1 MSTKPNNVIPVAEVK
16 RFTVDCLET
25 ASVPL
30 GHAEMLAD
38 VLVAADYRGH
48 YSHGMNRLGMYVN
61 KYFMEQF
68 LLIRKLIYF
77 GFLLIYGRKLN

>member
-1 MSTKPNNVIPVAEVK
+1 MSTKPSNVIPVAEVK

-30 GHAEMLAD
+30 EHAEMLAD

-61 KYFMEQF
+61 KYFMKQF
-68 LLIRKLIYF
+68 LLTRKLIYF
-77 GFLLIYGRKLN
+77 GFLLIYDRG